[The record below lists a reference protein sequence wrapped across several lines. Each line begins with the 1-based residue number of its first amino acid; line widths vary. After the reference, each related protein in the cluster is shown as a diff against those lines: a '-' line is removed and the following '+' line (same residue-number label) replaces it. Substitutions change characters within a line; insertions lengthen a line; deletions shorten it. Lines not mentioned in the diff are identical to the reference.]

1 MSHRRSTKIIATLGP
16 ASSSPEL
23 IAKLFDSGVDVFR
36 LNFSHG
42 THEDHAQRY
51 QTIRDLERDRQQ
63 PIGILL
69 DLQGPKLR
77 IGAFKDGKIQLAE
90 GDRLRFDMEDKP
102 GDQSRVRLPHPE
114 VYAALQPGIEILLD
128 DGKMRL
134 TVERCGAD
142 FAEAIA
148 LTAGT
153 LSDRKGLN
161 LPGAVLPLS
170 ALSPKDRAD
179 LEFGLTLG
187 VDYIALSFVQRPE
200 DVAEARQLI
209 GNRAAIVSK
218 IEKPA
223 ALNSLAEIVELS
235 DAVMV
240 ARGDLGVELPPEVV
254 PAAQKR
260 IIAQCR
266 SRGRPVI
273 VATQMLESMI
283 AAPTPTRAEASDVA
297 TAVYDGADAVML
309 SAESASGRYPVEAV
323 TMMRRIVSEVE
334 KDPLHHKIMQAGQPA
349 LEETAADAI
358 TAAACQVAE
367 TVKAVLIAAFTS
379 SGSTTLRASRERPG
393 VPILGL
399 TANLPTARRLALAWG
414 VHPVHTLDITNFN
427 DMVTR
432 ACRVALRE
440 NLAEIGQKIVITAGV
455 PFGTAG
461 TTNILRVCVIEH
473 EHADEAGMAWLMT
486 APERGPSA

>member
-1 MSHRRSTKIIATLGP
+1 MSHRRSTKIVATLGP
-16 ASSSPEL
+16 ASSSRE
-23 IAKLFDSGVDVFR
+23 IIQRLFEAGVDVFR

-42 THEDHAQRY
+42 VHEDHAKRY
-51 QTIRDLERDRQQ
+51 DVIRDLERELRQ

-77 IGAFKDGKIQLAE
+77 IGAFKDGKIQLTE
-90 GDRLRFDMEDKP
+90 GDKLRFDRDATP
-102 GDQSRVRLPHPE
+102 GDQTRVGLLHPE
-114 VYAALQPGIEILLD
+114 VYAALSPGLEILLD

-134 TVERCGAD
+134 RVESCGAD
-142 FAEAIA
+142 FAETVA
-148 LTAGT
+148 LTAGS

-170 ALSPKDRAD
+170 ALSDKDRAD
-179 LEFGLTLG
+179 LDFGLKLG
-187 VDYIALSFVQRPE
+187 VDWIALSFVQRPE

-209 GNRAAIVSK
+209 GTRAGIMAK

-223 ALNSLAEIVELS
+223 ALTSLDKIVELS
-235 DAVMV
+235 DACMV
-240 ARGDLGVELPPEVV
+240 ARGDLGVELPPEFV

-266 SRGRPVI
+266 AQGKPVI

-283 AAPTPTRAEASDVA
+283 SAPTPTRAEASDVA

-323 TMMRRIVSEVE
+323 AMMRRIVTEVE

-367 TVKAVLIAAFTS
+367 TVGAVAIAAFTS
-379 SGSTTLRASRERPG
+379 SGSTTLRASRERPS
-393 VPILGL
+393 VPIIGL
-399 TANLPTARRLALAWG
+399 TANLATARRLALAWG
-414 VHPVHTLDITNFN
+414 VHPVHTRDIDNFN
-427 DMVTR
+427 DMVIR
-432 ACRVALRE
+432 AGHIALQE
-440 NLAEIGQKIVITAGV
+440 KLAELGQKIVITAGV
-455 PFGTAG
+455 PFGTPG
-461 TTNILRVCVIEH
+461 TTNILRVSVIEQQ
-473 EHADEAGMAWLMT
+473 HAD
-486 APERGPSA
+486 APPDA